1 MNMNLIIV
9 AGRLAT
15 DPALSNVNDVPC
27 TTFT

>member
-1 MNMNLIIV
+1 MSMNLIIV

-15 DPALSNVNDVPC
+15 YPALSNVNDVPC

>member
-1 MNMNLIIV
+1 MSMNLIIV

-15 DPALSNVNDVPC
+15 DPTRSNVNDVPC

>member
-1 MNMNLIIV
+1 MSMNLIIV

-15 DPALSNVNDVPC
+15 DPVLSNVNDVSC